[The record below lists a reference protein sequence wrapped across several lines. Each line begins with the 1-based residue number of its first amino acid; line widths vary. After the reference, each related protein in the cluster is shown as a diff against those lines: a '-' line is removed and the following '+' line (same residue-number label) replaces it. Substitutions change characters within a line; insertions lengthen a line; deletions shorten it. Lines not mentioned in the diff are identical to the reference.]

1 MGGLMVCLNL
11 SKKFMSAFQASSSY
25 LTYYPGL
32 TPRAEVWRPA
42 GPKYQMQSS
51 CFAIAFTVYSNTNVS
66 IIAIQLNKFL
76 YPPTFINKVCTFGG
90 VQWKGEN

>member
-32 TPRAEVWRPA
+32 TPRAEVWRPD
-42 GPKYQMQSS
+42 GPQLQNSS
-51 CFAIAFTVYSNTNVS
+51 IATTFIVHSNTY
-66 IIAIQLNKFL
+66 IKYYYLIK
-76 YPPTFINKVCTFGG
+76 
-90 VQWKGEN
+90 